1 MEAITAANGVAVYGN
16 LWGSWGVIMVLEKT
30 ANSVFEERIN
40 MSILIDAEIEGDK
53 IKLQRV

>member
-1 MEAITAANGVAVYGN
+1 
-16 LWGSWGVIMVLEKT
+16 MVLEKT
-30 ANSVFEERIN
+30 ANSVFVERIN